1 MPAHFHHVPG
11 RLRVHVPGIK
21 GNVPKAKAVEAYLSQ
36 LKGVFRVEGR
46 PITGSLVIHYDA
58 SILDFQSLFAAL
70 PVEVPKSAARPSVP
84 ASTGITAKA
93 ARIAAGYAFD
103 KAVEHGIPLLL
114 KAFL

>member
-11 RLRVHVPGIK
+11 RLRVHAPGIK
-21 GNVPKAKAVEAYLSQ
+21 GNAPKAKAVETCLSK

-46 PITGSLVIHYDA
+46 PITGSIVIHYDA
-58 SILDFQSLFAAL
+58 SILDFQSLLAAL
-70 PVEVPKSAARPSVP
+70 PVEIPKLAERPSVP
-84 ASTGITAKA
+84 ASAGITAKA

-114 KAFL
+114 KAVL